1 MKKLVLVSA
10 VASALAI
17 PALAQAAEE
26 SAHTVSANVGVF
38 SNYIFRGV
46 TQTSEELA
54 LQGGIDYSHA
64 SACILEP
71 GARTSAGS
79 TMPAAT
85 ATPRRASS
93 WICMAATRA
102 LSPRT
107 SPSMSVPSTTTTRAS
122 RPAASSA
129 PTHRDLWCAV
139 VEVAVGQA
147 VVLAERVLRQH
158 GLGRHLLLRC
168 LGQHPGRRYRSHG
181 PGARRLPERRRHSG
195 GVSNDDLYGYT
206 DWKLGVSYA
215 LPKNV
220 TVGATTPTPMP
231 KRFRTPLAG
240 STGRQADGGVSAENL
255 LN

>member
-64 SACILEP
+64 SGLYLGTWGSNISWLND
-71 GARTSAGS
+71 AGS
-79 TMPAAT
+79 YGYT
-85 ATPRRASS
+85 ASS
-93 WICMAATRA
+93 LELDLYGGYKGTFAKDFAFDVGAIYYYYPGEQARGFVSPNTTEIYGA
-102 LSPRT
+102 LSWKWL
-107 SPSMSVPSTTTTRAS
+107 
-122 RPAASSA
+122 SA
-129 PTHRDLWCAV
+129 KLSYSLSEYFANMDSEGTYYFDVSANIP
-139 VEVAVGQA
+139 VADTGLT
-147 VVLAERVLRQH
+147 VLAHAGYLNVA
-158 GLGRHLLLRC
+158 GT
-168 LGQHPGRRYRSHG
+168 P
-181 PGARRLPERRRHSG
+181 G

-220 TVGATTPTPMP
+220 TVGAYYTDTNAEEIPYTFGGINWADKQMAVYLQ
-231 KRFRTPLAG
+231 RTF
-240 STGRQADGGVSAENL
+240 
-255 LN
+255 